1 MGLFKKKSGSEEIQ
15 AIIFI
20 KNRHASG
27 YSYMNRIKTIDGKKC
42 RHKLYKIGMPA
53 YYVDAGNHI
62 LEVNAYWMENRK
74 EVSFKHP
81 LKIEIQVYSGHYYA
95 LNYNVDK
102 QIFEFEE
109 CDPDHYY
116 KD

>member
-1 MGLFKKKSGSEEIQ
+1 RRYTVNDQLNESF
-15 AIIFI
+15 II
-20 KNRHASG
+20 
-27 YSYMNRIKTIDGKKC
+27 YQ
-42 RHKLYKIGMPA
+42 
-53 YYVDAGNHI
+53 
-62 LEVNAYWMENRK
+62 

>member
-27 YSYMNRIKTIDGKKC
+27 YSYMNGIKTIDGKKC

-53 YYVDAGNHI
+53 YYVDA
-62 LEVNAYWMENRK
+62 V
-74 EVSFKHP
+74 KHP